1 MQLVQLMK
9 LVYEN
14 NRVYNIL
21 VPYVRWTF
29 RRMLQRVDYVEL
41 ENIPKDAAIIYSPN
55 HVNTLLDALAILS
68 SGKSPVVFAAR
79 ADIFRKPTIARILN
93 FLKILPIYRIRDGAD
108 SLLENDW
115 TFRNA
120 VLSLNAGLPFCI
132 FPEGRHSQEPGLLP
146 LRKGIARIAIKAAED
161 LDKPVVIVPV
171 GLVYDDLKTFRTG
184 LTIRFGQ
191 PIAVDDT
198 EGLELADKAE
208 ESGKPAVT
216 GQKRTRRLLL
226 KLEEKMRPLQEW
238 KQSHTRHPVILRSI
252 LIAPFALIA
261 GLFLLPAFGLTTFF
275 DKKISDKAFL
285 NSIRYVACYLINP
298 IIWLIISLLLLIIV
312 AFGVFPLPLWASLLL
327 IFAPVPMALLAP
339 AIWYGVVR

>member
-1 MQLVQLMK
+1 MK

-14 NRVYNIL
+14 NAGYNLL

-29 RRMLQRVDYVEL
+29 RRMLHRVDYVGR
-41 ENIPKDAAIIYSPN
+41 ENIPADAAIIYSPN

-68 SGKSPVVFAAR
+68 SEERPVVFAAR
-79 ADIFRKPTIARILN
+79 ADIFRKPAVASILN
-93 FLKILPIYRIRDGAD
+93 FLKILPIYRIRDGAE
-108 SLLENDW
+108 SLAENDW

-120 VLSLNAGLPFCI
+120 VNAMNTGLPFCI

-146 LRKGIARIAIKAAED
+146 LRKGIARIALRAVEEVN
-161 LDKPVVIVPV
+161 KPVYIVPV

-198 EGLELADKAE
+198 EGLEHAEIPE
-208 ESGKPAVT
+208 ESSAAAPEAAISE
-216 GQKRTRRLLL
+216 QKRTRRLLL

-238 KQSHTRHPVILRSI
+238 KQSHTKHPGRLRRI
-252 LIAPFALIA
+252 LITPFAWIA
-261 GLFLLPAFGLTTFF
+261 GLFLLPAFALTKTF
-275 DKKISDKAFL
+275 DKKIPDKAFL

-298 IIWLIISLLLLIIV
+298 LIWLVISMILLILV
-312 AFGVFPLPLWASLLL
+312 ALGAFHLPLWGALLMVL
-327 IFAPVPMALLAP
+327 APVPITIIAP
-339 AIWYGVVR
+339 AIWYSIH